1 MGILNTCAKFPDQNY
16 KLVLEA
22 VKTGLKID
30 LQDFLIIGRQKKR
43 TLQIV

>member
-1 MGILNTCAKFPDQNY
+1 MGFLNTCAIFPDQNY

-30 LQDFLIIGRQKKR
+30 LQDFLIFGSQKKR